1 MERLVYT
8 NYHVQL
14 KIIFSLASA
23 GFLTDKGGQSMTA
36 INTFRPHLGRAAMLL
51 VSAAALL
58 LVAAPKAGAWSET
71 TDDGLFTVA
80 NRSGYSSI
88 PVTVTSYNGSDTNI
102 TFPDKI
108 TVSGIEYPIVSIGS
122 NVLTKLAEVD
132 DITVNVTIPDSYT
145 TLDSNAFKN
154 CYGLKSITVPG
165 SVTKIQYN
173 AFEGCKNLSSVT
185 FADGSSNLSFGNKVF
200 LNCTSLNNL
209 TLPARLSDLD
219 AGVFQGCT
227 SLTDLTTS
235 ADNAS
240 YLIQDGI
247 VYAKNDDSDS
257 YTLHSYLSSNS
268 ASSLTVPS
276 EVNGKP
282 VTAIFRL
289 AFQNNAKLQS
299 VTIPASVTNFQS
311 SCFDG
316 CSSLKKV
323 SIAAENP
330 TIASYAFTDLAAD
343 SVIEVANDSVV
354 SKFTSSTYTSSKTTV
369 KVKSNAP
376 EPEAAPA
383 ASLTVKGT
391 GVKDGYSY
399 YKVTLDNP
407 ANITTMIVN
416 LSFDASQIS
425 MKALADGKKDAYAK
439 LNDSRFVLTPN
450 WKEENG
456 KVKVSLLL
464 TTGNNAVTSEDSSTL
479 LLLAL
484 PVKANITGNIAMTVD
499 SAECGGVVSGNSIKN
514 TVTVNGS
521 ASNRITSYDV
531 NADDTID
538 ILVITEAQR
547 FYQADSS
554 DSDWADAQKADVN
567 GDGKI
572 DIQDLIDIF
581 LQIKF

>member
-1 MERLVYT
+1 
-8 NYHVQL
+8 
-14 KIIFSLASA
+14 
-23 GFLTDKGGQSMTA
+23 MTA

-108 TVSGIEYPIVSIGS
+108 TVNGTEYPIVNIGS
-122 NVLTKLAEVD
+122 NVLTKLAGVD

-209 TLPARLSDLD
+209 TLPARLSD
-219 AGVFQGCT
+219 AGYGSFQGCT
-227 SLTDLTTS
+227 ALTNL
-235 ADNAS
+235 AVAS
-240 YLIQDGI
+240 NSTALFVQDGSL
-247 VYAKNDDSDS
+247 YEKNDDDTG
-257 YTLHSYLSSNS
+257 YTMNTYDPTSTATSF
-268 ASSLTVPS
+268 TVP
-276 EVNGKP
+276 ETVNNLP
-282 VTAIFRL
+282 VTGIGRM
-289 AFQNNAKLQS
+289 AFQNNAHLTS
-299 VTIPASVTNFQS
+299 VTVPANVVKFDSY
-311 SCFDG
+311 CFNA
-316 CSSLKKV
+316 CSALSKV
-323 SIAAENP
+323 SLGTTDAP
-330 TIASYAFTDLAAD
+330 TLKSDCFTSLPAG
-343 SVIEVANDSVV
+343 SVIEVANETVKNAFEPAD
-354 SKFTSSTYTSSKTTV
+354 KWTTYYTADNTTV
-369 KVKSNAP
+369 KVKGSA

-399 YKVTLDNP
+399 YKVTLDNS

-425 MKALADGKKDAYAK
+425 MKTLADGKKDAYAK

-464 TTGNNAVTSEDSSTL
+464 TTGNNAVTSEVSSNL

-499 SAECGGVVSGNSIKN
+499 SAECSGVVSGNSIKN

-531 NADDTID
+531 NADDMID
-538 ILVITEAQR
+538 ILDITEAQR
-547 FYQADSS
+547 FYQTDSS
-554 DSDWADAQKADVN
+554 DSDWANAQKADVN

>member
-1 MERLVYT
+1 
-8 NYHVQL
+8 
-14 KIIFSLASA
+14 
-23 GFLTDKGGQSMTA
+23 MTA
-36 INTFRPHLGRAAMLL
+36 INTFRPHLSRAAMLL

-58 LVAAPKAGAWSET
+58 LVAAPKAGAWDET
-71 TDDGLFTVA
+71 VGDFTVSRE
-80 NRSGYSSI
+80 RSGYSYGD
-88 PVTVTSYNGSDTNI
+88 VTVSAYTGSDTDI
-102 TFPDKI
+102 TFPSKV
-108 TVSGIEYPIVSIGS
+108 TYGSTEYNVTAVGS
-122 NVLTKLAEVD
+122 NVLSKLAGVD
-132 DITVNVTIPDSYT
+132 GTSITVTIPEGYT
-145 TLDSNAFKN
+145 SIDGNAFTN
-154 CYGLKSITVPG
+154 CYGLKSITIPG
-165 SVTKIQYN
+165 SVTKINYN
-173 AFEGCKNLSSVT
+173 AFENCKNLAAVT
-185 FADGSSNLSFGNKVF
+185 FADSNSNLSFGNKVF
-200 LNCTSLNNL
+200 LNCISLNNL
-209 TLPARLSDLD
+209 SLPARLNDLG

-289 AFQNNAKLQS
+289 AFQNNSTLQS
-299 VTIPASVTNFQS
+299 VTIPAGVADLKS
-311 SCFDG
+311 SCFEG
-316 CSSLKKV
+316 CSALKKV
-323 SIAAENP
+323 SIEAENP
-330 TIASYAFTDLAAD
+330 TFGGAAFVGLPKGN
-343 SVIEVANDSVV
+343 VIEVANDTAAAALEPSVYY
-354 SKFTSSTYTSSKTTV
+354 TYYTADNTTV
-369 KVKSNAP
+369 KVKGSA
-376 EPEAAPA
+376 EPEATPA

-464 TTGNNAVTSEDSSTL
+464 TTGNNAVTSEDFSNL

-499 SAECGGVVSGNSIKN
+499 SAECGGVVSGKPIKR

-531 NADDTID
+531 NADDMID
-538 ILVITEAQR
+538 ILDITEAQR

-554 DSDWADAQKADVN
+554 DNDWADAQKADVN

-581 LQIKF
+581 LQIEF